1 MIINQNT
8 DVRIIALTSAAL
20 RLENIVNE
28 KHIEDASLITQAKA
42 LAESLRSQIRI
53 LQLQSPSPESLNA

>member
-28 KHIEDASLITQAKA
+28 KHIEDASLISETKA
-42 LAESLRSQIRI
+42 LTERLRRQIHI
-53 LQLQSPSPESLNA
+53 LQLTALAAAN